1 MLASSLRRTPERR
14 SKQALAHVQR
24 QLRTTLSTL
33 RPDRVL
39 HARTHART
47 RCAQSRGLPGRV
59 GRVMTIWLA
68 RRAAWR

>member
-39 HARTHART
+39 HARTHARGVLSLEVYQDVW
-47 RCAQSRGLPGRV
+47 AVS
-59 GRVMTIWLA
+59 
-68 RRAAWR
+68 